1 MFKSIGRWFKN
12 TFKKAL
18 RIFNSFMTFVF
29 SEGLDIFIAEF
40 KDIAMIIV
48 RELETADLNND
59 DKRNEAFNRIEDI
72 VIGRGTN
79 YENNWIQILIPIA
92 LQAVRKIAAN
102 YNK

>member
-1 MFKSIGRWFKN
+1 MFKSIGRWFKK

-18 RIFNSFMTFVF
+18 RIFNGFITFVF
-29 SEGLDIFIAEF
+29 SEGLDLFVAEF

-59 DKRNEAFNRIEDI
+59 DKRNEAFNRIKDS
-72 VIGRGTN
+72 VIRKGMN

-92 LQAVRKIAAN
+92 LQAIRKLAAN
-102 YNK
+102 NK